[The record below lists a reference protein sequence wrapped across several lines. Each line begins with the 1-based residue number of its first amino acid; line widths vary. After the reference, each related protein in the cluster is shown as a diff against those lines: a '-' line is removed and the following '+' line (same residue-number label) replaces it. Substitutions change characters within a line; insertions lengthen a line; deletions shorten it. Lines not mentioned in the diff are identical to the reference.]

1 MANCED
7 YLELI
12 SAKLD
17 GELTAEEEARLA
29 AHLEQCPQC
38 RALLEELGGLS
49 DALRTLPEAEPPV
62 GLTEQVMSL
71 LQDEGASVP
80 SSSGVSRGTRRPSGK
95 AIQAVAAMAAV
106 AVIATVA
113 VFRTNLTAPIVRDD
127 GQPSPA
133 VEPKDCVTASADG
146 GDGVA
151 TYSGNSGGNS
161 EALPDASEPVSYGGW
176 SATEA
181 TARIG
186 GVEVTAA
193 DGTVPPS
200 IAPYNDTQKG
210 ALSPEKI
217 NTTALLYCY
226 GLAELPTLPN
236 YLSELLYCDGADY
249 FFPAEQLPAL
259 RNVLEVA
266 GPTTELEPQETYTGE
281 ADEWVQIVFIP

>member
-133 VEPKDCVTASADG
+133 VEPKDCVTASA
-146 GDGVA
+146 
-151 TYSGNSGGNS
+151 GGNS